1 MDQKALDQCPPLT
14 KLAALKHKFLQQDD
28 LRSYERPKRKISSP
42 PRDDDPSSKR
52 LRIKFR
58 RGREDGECEND
69 TVLDESPPPRL
80 KSSEPSIRQ
89 RSTGDEDHQ
98 ENEFT
103 SDAVFYK
110 PWLDHLRLKRLRLG
124 DGEDPPSSSSS
135 PSVDDIAALTLI
147 QFSRDKRQTKPQ
159 TLIPQPQTPTLI
171 PQPQTQRLKPQP
183 QTLKPQSQPQPHTET
198 ETTEPQG
205 TTCDLFECSV
215 CGKGF
220 TSYQALGGHKASHRV
235 KPPQPLVENAGEK
248 TREKLLAPS
257 GKIHKCSICH
267 VLFPTGQALG
277 GHKRRHYEG
286 VLGGHKH
293 EVVLKLSPNQEQSL
307 SVSDNV
313 VNGLNQE
320 EVVPS
325 SDKCSLS
332 DASTGKKWLDL
343 ELSLRK
349 SEGVVDADH
358 RPSQEEVAVEENKWS
373 PSSNGSGVTNVSDP
387 EQSQRRLID
396 LNIPLSPESDESGSG
411 EVEEVESTA
420 KYKTRRGMAL
430 LTQLKHILTKVNQ
443 VSPSMPVSVLKKQ
456 LEFAMQDYED
466 GLQVDDNVVIQNLL
480 EKIERN
486 FSTTCDQDTYS
497 ERFIKALEQIRR
509 EEDDAALVETGYES
523 SQHSQGVDEDSFS
536 QHRFLEGLGQKEEEG
551 FGYGAVST
559 KTGLESSVQ
568 SQRQRSGD
576 DGDCFSEQSSSFV
589 ETNGRGEKKLGGYA
603 ENDAFIELLLE
614 NIVQSRLQQR
624 LSSSDDDVKAPSS
637 SSSSSLSEVEIATRS
652 HKKEPQK
659 QPKPKPQML
668 PKSDAYKC
676 SVCGK
681 EFTSFQALGGHK
693 ATSHRVKPLL
703 NDSGEKTGPKTLAP
717 SGKIHQCSVCHKLF
731 PTGPSLGGHKRL
743 HYQGD
748 KLSPSGN
755 ADVATNVSDPKQ
767 SLEGLVDVNE
777 VPSRGDLVEVKSAKI
792 KFFNFI

>member
-420 KYKTRRGMAL
+420 
-430 LTQLKHILTKVNQ
+430 N
-443 VSPSMPVSVLKKQ
+443 
-456 LEFAMQDYED
+456 
-466 GLQVDDNVVIQNLL
+466 
-480 EKIERN
+480 
-486 FSTTCDQDTYS
+486 
-497 ERFIKALEQIRR
+497 
-509 EEDDAALVETGYES
+509 
-523 SQHSQGVDEDSFS
+523 QHSQGVDEDSFS